1 MARRLLYR
9 LRAVERWLDR
19 TVTGGL
25 AKTFP
30 SPLDLVELESALRAD
45 CDAKAAPLSGGRV
58 VAPNEYAITI
68 APADLRHEDEAD
80 VRAHLISALDQHVAA
95 SGYSLAGPIALIIRR
110 DGSHPE
116 GLPSIRSAI
125 LAAGVHGTPDA
136 PAALVIGTRRV
147 GLPTGDFRIGRDDG
161 MDLRLDD
168 VGISRH
174 HCDISRSSGSLTI
187 HDRHST
193 NGTIVNGVRVT
204 KATLKHGDVIRLGS
218 TELIVDVSS

>member
-1 MARRLLYR
+1 MHR

-25 AKTFP
+25 ARTFP
-30 SPLDLVELESALRAD
+30 SPLDLVELESALQAE
-45 CDAKAAPLSGGRV
+45 CDGKSAPIAAGRV

-68 APADLRHEDEAD
+68 APADLSHADEEQ
-80 VRAHLISALDQHVAA
+80 VRTHLIGMLRSYVLAKE
-95 SGYSLAGPIALIIRR
+95 YSLAGPIAIEIRR
-110 DGSHPE
+110 DDAHPE

-125 LAAGVHGTPDA
+125 LADSVPDD
-136 PAALVIGTRRV
+136 AAATVALLIGTRRLGV
-147 GLPTGDFRIGRDDG
+147 HEGTFSIGRDDE

-168 VGISRH
+168 VGVSRH

-193 NGTIVNGVRVT
+193 NGTIVNGVAVT
-204 KATLKHGDVIRLGS
+204 KGELKHGDVIRLGS
-218 TELIVDVSS
+218 TELVVDVTS